1 MRIKLFFELE
11 NNILDVQYRKSIIS
25 WIKHAIQDYDENLF
39 QEIYHGNQKKTFSWA
54 SILSKPVFEK
64 ENVILQDNQFSV
76 VFSAYNYSH
85 ALHLYNSFLKQ
96 KFQKY
101 SLNKNSMT
109 LINISMIP
117 EKQIITDTITVK
129 MSSPLIVR
137 NHSRETLKD
146 MYYAYDREEF
156 QEYIRIN
163 IREQLEAEKLDASLL
178 QDFEIQ
184 TVQAKK
190 IVIPVYEKMIECSI
204 GTFSIR
210 GNMKLLD
217 YLYKGGIGAKKAMGF
232 GLFEIQ

>member
-11 NNILDVQYRKSIIS
+11 NTILGVQYRKSIIS

-39 QEIYHGNQKKTFSWA
+39 QEIYHGNKKKTFSWA

-76 VFSAYNYSH
+76 IFSAYNYIH

-163 IREQLEAEKLDASLL
+163 IREQLEAEKLDTSLL

-184 TVQAKK
+184 AVQAKK

-210 GNMKLLD
+210 GNRKLLD